1 MLPSI
6 SCLGQEVGVAKQE
19 EAAEEAK
26 PGQGDRRG
34 EFVSGWR
41 FVDQRIKE
49 LASFLL
55 ARECLSACGPLH
67 SPAVAVGPSLKPP
80 SPPTWLE
87 VACHLNPT
95 PRLAGLCSKVP

>member
-55 ARECLSACGPLH
+55 ARECLFLPVAPYTALLWLLVHPSNPPPPLH
-67 SPAVAVGPSLKPP
+67 
-80 SPPTWLE
+80 
-87 VACHLNPT
+87 
-95 PRLAGLCSKVP
+95 LAGGGVSP

>member
-55 ARECLSACGPLH
+55 ARECLFLP
-67 SPAVAVGPSLKPP
+67 VAPYTALLWLLVHPSNPPP
-80 SPPTWLE
+80 STWLE